1 MSTRYTVLSVT
12 TLTVFM
18 LFAFTGNVFA
28 MLKTMTLK
36 KDPAIVIA
44 AFGTTT
50 KAQATYDFFDAQL
63 KKELPA
69 KYRNYEIRWAFTSEI
84 VRERANKKFKKAGI
98 KKRYRSLAQVIS
110 DLEDEGYRKIVVQP
124 LHIFPGIEYESVLG
138 MVEGL
143 REAFKDFN
151 LRIEVGEPLLQYW
164 WDLDEVTDVL
174 KADLLASGEGCNVLA
189 SHGTGET
196 AVGSNITYLG
206 LERVLTQKYDNT
218 FLGSVEGI
226 TSRETALAKA
236 KACKPK
242 KVKFIP
248 FMYVAGD
255 HIMNDIMGSKP
266 GDDGELSWSL
276 EMKKAGFETE
286 ATTVVYKGKEYYKGL
301 GFYPEVNR
309 IFIKGIVRLLKKF
322 EF

>member
-1 MSTRYTVLSVT
+1 MSTRYTVLTVASVT
-12 TLTVFM
+12 IFM

-50 KAQATYDFFDAQL
+50 RAQATYDFFDEQL

-84 VRERANKKFKKAGI
+84 VRERANKKFEKAGI
-98 KKRYRSLAQVIS
+98 KKRYLSLAQVVS
-110 DLEDEGYRKIVVQP
+110 NLEDEGYRKIVVQP

-143 REAFKDFN
+143 REVFKDFN
-151 LRIEVGEPLLQYW
+151 LRIKTGEPLLQYW
-164 WDLDEVTDVL
+164 WDLEEVAEIL
-174 KADLLASGEGCNVLA
+174 KPDLLKSGEGCNVLA

-206 LERVLTQKYDNT
+206 LERVLSLKYDNT

-226 TSRETALAKA
+226 TSRESALAKA
-236 KACKPK
+236 KACKSK
-242 KVKFIP
+242 TVKFIP

-255 HIMNDIMGSKP
+255 HVMNDIMGSEP
-266 GDDGELSWSL
+266 EDDGELSWSL
-276 EMKKAGFETE
+276 EMKKAGFSTE
-286 ATTVVYKGKEYYKGL
+286 ATTINYKGKEYFKGL

-309 IFIKGIVRLLKKF
+309 IYIKGIVRLLKKF

>member
-1 MSTRYTVLSVT
+1 MSTRYTLFTVASL
-12 TLTVFM
+12 TLFM

-44 AFGTTT
+44 TFGTTT
-50 KAQATYDFFDAQL
+50 KAQVTYDFFDEQL

-84 VRERANKKFKKAGI
+84 VRERANKKFEKAGI
-98 KKRYRSLAQVIS
+98 KKRYRSLAQVVS

-143 REAFKDFN
+143 REVFKDFN
-151 LRIEVGEPLLQYW
+151 LRIKVGEPLLQYW
-164 WDLDEVTDVL
+164 WDLDEVADVL
-174 KADLLASGEGCNVLA
+174 KADLLTPQEGCNVLA

-206 LERVLTQKYDNT
+206 LERVLSLKYDNT

-226 TSRETALAKA
+226 TSRESALAKA
-236 KACKPK
+236 KACKAK

-255 HIMNDIMGSKP
+255 HIMNDIMGSEP
-266 GDDGELSWSL
+266 EDDGELSWSL
-276 EMKKAGFETE
+276 EMQKAGFRTE
-286 ATTVVYKGKEYYKGL
+286 ATTIVYKGKEYFKGL

-309 IFIKGIVRLLKKF
+309 IYIKGIVRLLKKF

>member
-1 MSTRYTVLSVT
+1 MNSRHMV
-12 TLTVFM
+12 LTVTSLTIFM

-36 KDPAIVIA
+36 KNPAIVIA

-50 KAQATYDFFDAQL
+50 RAQITYDFFDEQL

-84 VRERANKKFKKAGI
+84 VRERANRKFKKAGL
-98 KKRYRSLAQVIS
+98 KKRYLSLAQVIS
-110 DLEDEGYRKIVVQP
+110 NLEDEGYRKIVVQP

-143 REAFKDFN
+143 REAFKDFG
-151 LRIEVGEPLLQYW
+151 LRIEVGKPLLQYW
-164 WDLDEVTDVL
+164 GKMASVIELL
-174 KADLLASGEGCNVLA
+174 KPDLLTPQQGCNVLT
-189 SHGTGET
+189 SHGTEKTNEG
-196 AVGSNITYLG
+196 ANITYLG
-206 LERVLTQKYDNT
+206 LDGRLSREFSNT

-226 TSRETALAKA
+226 VSRETALAKA
-236 KACKPK
+236 KACKAK
-242 KVKFIP
+242 TVKFIP
-248 FMYVAGD
+248 FMYVAGN
-255 HIMNDIMGSKP
+255 HVMNDIMGSEAKK
-266 GDDGELSWSL
+266 DGELSWSL
-276 EMKKAGFETE
+276 EMKKAGFRTE
-286 ATTVVYKGKEYYKGL
+286 ATTIVYKGKEYYKGL

-309 IFIKGIVRLLKKF
+309 IYIEGIVEMLKKF

>member
-1 MSTRYTVLSVT
+1 MSTRYTVLTVASVT
-12 TLTVFM
+12 IFM

-50 KAQATYDFFDAQL
+50 RAQATYDFFDEQL

-84 VRERANKKFKKAGI
+84 VRERANKKFEKAGI
-98 KKRYRSLAQVIS
+98 KKRYLSLAQVVS
-110 DLEDEGYRKIVVQP
+110 NLEDEGYRKIVVQP

-143 REAFKDFN
+143 REVFKDFN
-151 LRIEVGEPLLQYW
+151 LRIKTGEPLLQYW
-164 WDLDEVTDVL
+164 WDLEEVAEIL
-174 KADLLASGEGCNVLA
+174 KPDLLKSGEGCNVLA

-206 LERVLTQKYDNT
+206 LERVLSLKYDNT

-226 TSRETALAKA
+226 TSRESALAKA
-236 KACKPK
+236 KACKSK
-242 KVKFIP
+242 TVKFIP

-255 HIMNDIMGSKP
+255 HVMNDIMGSEP
-266 GDDGELSWSL
+266 EDDGELSWSL
-276 EMKKAGFETE
+276 EMKKAGFRTE
-286 ATTVVYKGKEYYKGL
+286 ATTINYKGKEYFKGL

-309 IFIKGIVRLLKKF
+309 IYIKGIVRLLKKF